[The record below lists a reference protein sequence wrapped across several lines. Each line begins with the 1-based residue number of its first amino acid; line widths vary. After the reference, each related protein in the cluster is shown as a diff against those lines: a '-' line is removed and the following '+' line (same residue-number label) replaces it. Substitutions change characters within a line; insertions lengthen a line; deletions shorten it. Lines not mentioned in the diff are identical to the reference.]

1 MPTPAVGA
9 QQELIASIE
18 LSGTGDIV
26 FTGIPQTFNTLE
38 IILSGQGDISTN
50 YDYSRIRVND
60 NSDSSVYYTYSG
72 IYQNATTVLNQGSY
86 SGHNEARMGDQF
98 SGYSNPAYSNR
109 CASIGRW
116 LMQDYADTSKD
127 TMLYGYQGPASYNAA
142 PYGFTNFRGAFI
154 DRLTS
159 GGSALAVNKI
169 RINFGYTFNTGY
181 RAGSACHLYGW
192 P

>member
-9 QQELIASIE
+9 QQELIAT
-18 LSGTGDIV
+18 LQLTGTSDIV
-26 FTGIPQTFNTLE
+26 FSSIPQTFNALE
-38 IILSGQGDISTN
+38 IVLSGQGNIASN
-50 YDYSRIRVND
+50 YDYIRIRVND
-60 NSDSSVYYTYSG
+60 NSDSSVYYTYAG
-72 IYQNATTVLNQGSY
+72 IYQNHTTMASQGGF
-86 SGHNEARMGDQF
+86 SGNTEAKIADQF
-98 SGYSNPAYSNR
+98 SGSSNPSYSNR
-109 CASIGRW
+109 CASIGRY

-127 TMLYGYQGPASYNAA
+127 TLLYGYSGPASYNAA

-169 RINFGYTFNTGY
+169 RINFGSTFNTGFL
-181 RAGSACHLYGW
+181 AGSACYLYGW